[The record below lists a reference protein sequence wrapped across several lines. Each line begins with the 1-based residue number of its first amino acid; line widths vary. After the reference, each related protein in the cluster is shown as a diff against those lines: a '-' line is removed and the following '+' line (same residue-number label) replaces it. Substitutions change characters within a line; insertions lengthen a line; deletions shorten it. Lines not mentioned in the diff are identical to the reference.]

1 MRMYGRLSSRPIDQ
15 GGSRASRTHTR
26 HNDRKAF
33 IRMKKLITLL
43 FIISTIAFAKTP
55 VIAVVVDDITHNITA
70 SAVDNY
76 TSALEEEGYDVALL
90 SRHWDNPEAVKT
102 ALLELGDIEGAVFIG
117 DIPIVMVQDAQ
128 HLASAFKIDQAR
140 FGKNPKR
147 ISIASDR
154 YYDDPDLVFD
164 FIKQDE
170 DDPLLFYYSLSEE
183 SPQKVEKDFYSGRIY
198 PPINVE
204 NRYELIAKYLERVA
218 EQKRHPEV
226 LDNMMTYT
234 GHGYHSESLNAWE
247 NHTLMLKEQFPDLF
261 KPGASIKNYEHTMSR
276 KMKEIIMRELQVPE
290 LDMVIFH
297 AHGGDDVQYLT
308 GYPEAANARENI
320 EEIKRFVRSKLRSAK
335 RRGNLEEAK
344 EYYISNYDIPA
355 HWVDDAFDPERMLED
370 SLYEAK
376 IDLWSDDVKTM
387 KTQAEVFIFDE
398 CFNGQF
404 FMPNYISGTHLFGEG
419 TVVAGVANTVNVL
432 QDIWANELIGLLGQ
446 GATIGDWHLTR
457 TYLESHIIGDPT
469 FRFKGDHPDAIDMP
483 YKKLLRSKIVSLRV
497 LGVYKMAKAL
507 GPDAE
512 EKLIKIYKED
522 DSRNVRLQALK
533 ALASLRTPAFRE
545 LLKTSLHDPSELI
558 RRVTANWMGH
568 IGDKGYIPYL
578 ADRRAKDISQRVS
591 FSAKSSLELLF
602 AHPCADDYLQE
613 IAEDTGLDTARINY
627 SYRRS
632 QKWLYDEIIPTITDT
647 SLTAKKRL
655 SKIRTF
661 RNYNFTPGVKNL
673 IEISLDT
680 ADDPV
685 VRKGAIEALGWFVMN
700 PNYETLISVLSGI
713 DENDDPMVVAEAKKS
728 IKRLEVGPNLVIT
741 P

>member
-1 MRMYGRLSSRPIDQ
+1 
-15 GGSRASRTHTR
+15 
-26 HNDRKAF
+26 
-33 IRMKKLITLL
+33 MKKLSIFL
-43 FIISTIAFAKTP
+43 FIITSIAFAKAP
-55 VIAVVVDDITHNITA
+55 VFAVVVDDITYTETA
-70 SAVDNY
+70 AAVDAY
-76 TSALEEEGYDVALL
+76 CQALETEDGFMVELL
-90 SRHWDNPEAVKT
+90 ARQWENPEAVKM
-102 ALLELGDIEGAVFIG
+102 ALLDLGEIEGAVFIG
-117 DIPIVMVQDAQ
+117 DIPIAMVQDAQ
-128 HLASAFKIDQAR
+128 HMTSAFKIDQTR
-140 FGKNPKR
+140 YDDQKR
-147 ISIASDR
+147 ISVATDR
-154 YYDDPDLVFD
+154 FYDDPDLIFD
-164 FIKQDE
+164 FIAQDE
-170 DDPLLFYYSLSEE
+170 ENPLIFYYSLSAD

-198 PPINVE
+198 PPINFE
-204 NRYELIAKYLERVA
+204 NPYELIAKYLHRATIAKME
-218 EQKRHPEV
+218 PEI
-226 LDNMMTYT
+226 LDNMITYT
-234 GHGYHSESLNAWE
+234 GHGYHSEALNAWE
-247 NHTLMLKEQFPDLF
+247 NHTLMLEEQFPDLF

-276 KMKEIIMRELQVPE
+276 NMKDIIMRELQVPE

-320 EEIKRFVRSKLRSAK
+320 EEVKRFVRSKLRSAK

-344 EYYISNYDIPA
+344 EYYITNYDIPA

-376 IDLWSDDVKTM
+376 IDLWADDVKTM
-387 KTQAEVFIFDE
+387 RTQAEVFIFDE

-404 FMPNYISGTHLFGEG
+404 FMPNYISGTHLFGDG
-419 TVVAGVANTVNVL
+419 TVLAGVANTVNVL

-446 GATIGDWHLTR
+446 GLTIGEWHLTR

-469 FRFKGDHPDAIDMP
+469 FHFKGKNPDAYATS
-483 YKKLLRSKIVSLRV
+483 YKKLLRSKEVSLRV
-497 LGVYKMAKAL
+497 LGVYKMAREL
-507 GPDAE
+507 GADAE

-545 LLKTSLHDPSELI
+545 LLKTSLYDPSELI

-568 IGDKGYIPYL
+568 IGDKDYIPLL

-602 AHPCADDYLQE
+602 AHPCANDFLQE
-613 IAEDTGLDTARINY
+613 IAEDTGMDTARINY

-632 QKWLYDEIIPTITDT
+632 QEWLYDEIIPTITDT
-647 SLTAKKRL
+647 SLTVKKRL

-661 RNYNFTPGVKNL
+661 RNYNFTPGVKTL
-673 IEISLDT
+673 IEIALDET
-680 ADDPV
+680 DDPM
-685 VRKGAIEALGWFVMN
+685 VRKGVIEALGWFVMN

-713 DENDDPMVVAEAKKS
+713 DENDDPMVVAEAKKT
-728 IKRLEVGPNLVIT
+728 IARLVAGPNLAIT